1 VVIVLLLLASLDKY
15 FDSAERKWKNEAM
28 TTYLKNCAEA
38 TEMLLAT
45 CHLTSGE
52 FRSLLSTKKNK
63 NKNKQTN
70 RQTTRTIFLYFL
82 PLANRNACSWD
93 RVGDL
98 FNQKHRLPFAHCSF
112 CFWFVPPN
120 FFFFFFF
127 LVACCCCPT
136 LCFVDLLSQTP
147 LFCGLAMARLKI
159 SLAGKSRSLELCP

>member
-1 VVIVLLLLASLDKY
+1 
-15 FDSAERKWKNEAM
+15 M

-98 FNQKHRLPFAHCSF
+98 FNQKLRLHFAHCSV
-112 CFWFVPPN
+112 CLWFVPPT
-120 FFFFFFF
+120 FFFFFFWL
-127 LVACCCCPT
+127 LVVVVQPFVLST
-136 LCFVDLLSQTP
+136 FFHRHHCFVGWLWQDSKSHWLAKADHSSSAPEFGSLTSSIPDLHQAP
-147 LFCGLAMARLKI
+147 
-159 SLAGKSRSLELCP
+159 